1 MKAIELVDEHII
13 IRETV
18 GYDLISKVELCDLP
32 DVIKF
37 LKIVNNYM
45 RMLRIEDKKWVYF

>member
-1 MKAIELVDEHII
+1 MVMKVIELVDEHII

-32 DVIKF
+32 DVINF

-45 RMLRIEDKKWVYF
+45 RMLRIEDKK

>member
-32 DVIKF
+32 DVINF

-45 RMLRIEDKKWVYF
+45 RMLRIEDKK

>member
-1 MKAIELVDEHII
+1 MKDLDIIDEHII

-32 DVIKF
+32 AMLHF
-37 LKIVNNYM
+37 LKIVNNYK
-45 RMLRIEDKKWVYF
+45 RMTRIESE

>member
-1 MKAIELVDEHII
+1 MNPLDIVDEHII

-32 DVIKF
+32 AVMGF
-37 LKIVNNYM
+37 LKIVNNYQ
-45 RMLRIEDKKWVYF
+45 RMIRIENAK